1 MLQQFNDNG
10 KPFLSM
16 FYLLVL
22 LKDIGMSSAVD
33 GCGYVDTGTDD
44 LFDAYTNPCM
54 WILIRTI
61 GIAAKAREDRP
72 SPYITYNWT

>member
-22 LKDIGMSSAVD
+22 LKDIGMSSDVY
-33 GCGYVDTGTDD
+33 GCGYVDAGTDD

-54 WILIRTI
+54 WIRIGTN
-61 GIAAKAREDRP
+61 GIAAK
-72 SPYITYNWT
+72 SPQRSPFPLYDL